1 MFKQLKIIF
10 STNWFWA
17 IAVFLISFFV
27 YILTL
32 APTVSIDDSGELI
45 SAAANFG
52 VPHPSG
58 YPLWTTL
65 GHVFS
70 YLPFGAVAWRINLM
84 SAFFSA
90 LTVSMVYLL
99 VAEILKNWFITS
111 VISAFLLSSPPR
123 IVVRGK
129 LQRGSRG
136 ITKSAGIPAH
146 AGMTNKYFL
155 KSIAFSA
162 SLTFA
167 FINLFWNSSVV
178 AEVYSLNVFFVSLII
193 YLLLLWQEK
202 KENKY
207 LLWSV
212 FLFGLSLTNHQM
224 IALMAPGFLI
234 FVFLVDKKI
243 LKNPDLILKSLCF
256 FVLGLALYLYLP
268 LASHFKPAIDWGH
281 PNTWQKFWAHISR
294 AQYSDFASG
303 FNWLSKLRFSGAF
316 VLTLV
321 RELYFVPCVLAV
333 LGIWLSFKKNYKIGW
348 LLFFA
353 FLGNNVLIIFLRNAP
368 YGLTNDYLYEFYY
381 LPSFLI
387 MIIWLAIAAAFL
399 WQKVVFRFLKNI
411 LILKILILIFILI
424 WPAYL
429 LVKNY
434 GKNDQSDFWLVNDY
448 THAMLQNIETN
459 AILVHYGWGSMA
471 NDTEIFSLVYALTVE
486 KIRPDIYLLTDLD
499 LWPEEKFTI
508 DKEYLAMSQEE
519 RRKKILTFGLA
530 MAKSENRPLYTDFS
544 VISDLLPEKV
554 VSRSLGNVYKIFPSL
569 AEMRQY
575 KIDYFQLPALRNL
588 DDERLRNNLSASDL
602 ISRYYYRLATYYLEQ
617 NQKYLTNNYLQ
628 KAIVYDRDA
637 DSRYLKDFMIK
648 RTEWQGK

>member
-1 MFKQLKIIF
+1 MQLY
-10 STNWFWA
+10 N
-17 IAVFLISFFV
+17 
-27 YILTL
+27 
-32 APTVSIDDSGELI
+32 
-45 SAAANFG
+45 
-52 VPHPSG
+52 
-58 YPLWTTL
+58 
-65 GHVFS
+65 
-70 YLPFGAVAWRINLM
+70 WRINLM

-90 LTVSMVYLL
+90 LTASVVYLL
-99 VAEILKNWFITS
+99 ILEILKKWFSVAAVSTS
-111 VISAFLLSSPPR
+111 FFVIPMKIRISAL
-123 IVVRGK
+123 K
-129 LQRGSRG
+129 D
-136 ITKSAGIPAH
+136 KHGIPAS
-146 AGMTNKYFL
+146 AGMAKDKDKDGIFKNNDNLIL
-155 KSIAFSA
+155 KIIALSTC
-162 SLTFA
+162 LTLSFT
-167 FINLFWNSSVV
+167 NLFWNSSVV

-193 YLLLLWQEK
+193 YLLLLWQER
-202 KENKY
+202 KENRY

-243 LKNPDLILKSLCF
+243 FKNPDLILKFLCL
-256 FVLGLALYLYLP
+256 FVLGLAIYLYLP
-268 LASHFKPAIDWGH
+268 IASYFKPAIDWGQ
-281 PNTWQKFWAHISR
+281 PNTWQNFWAHISR

-303 FNWLSKLRFSGAF
+303 FNWLSKLNFFGAF
-316 VLTLV
+316 ILTLV

-333 LGIWLSFKKNYKIGW
+333 IGFWLSIKKNFKFGLF
-348 LLFFA
+348 LLLA
-353 FLGNNVLIIFLRNAP
+353 FLGNNIFIIILRNAP
-368 YGLTNDYLYEFYY
+368 YGLMNDYMYESYY
-381 LPSFLI
+381 LPSLLM
-387 MIIWLAIAAAFL
+387 MIIWLSATIAFL

-411 LILKILILIFILI
+411 LILKILILIFALL

-508 DKEYLAMSQEE
+508 DKEYLVMSQEE

-588 DDERLRNNLSASDL
+588 DDQRLRNNLSASDL

-617 NQKYLTNNYLQ
+617 GQKVLSNNFLQ
-628 KAIVYDRDA
+628 KAIIYDRDA
-637 DSRYLKDFMIK
+637 DSRYLKDFMVK
-648 RTEWQGK
+648 RTEWQEK